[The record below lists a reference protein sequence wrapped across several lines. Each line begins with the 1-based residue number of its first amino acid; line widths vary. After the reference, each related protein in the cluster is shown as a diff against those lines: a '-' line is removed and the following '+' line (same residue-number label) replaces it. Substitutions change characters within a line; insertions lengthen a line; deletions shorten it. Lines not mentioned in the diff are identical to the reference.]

1 MLLEITEAVLK
12 RDRAIV
18 VAGLATIIM
27 LAWAYVIY
35 LSSNMTGMAMN
46 SGSGMDIHP
55 AQMSMPN
62 THVWGSGDVIFT
74 FLMWAVM
81 MVAMMTPSATPMIL
95 TFAHVSH
102 QRYSGRAAFP
112 TTIIFLLGYLLV
124 WISFSAGATFLQWG
138 LHSAALLSPQMIS
151 VSPPLGGIFL
161 ILAGVY
167 QFTPLKNKCLSRC
180 RTPLGFL
187 MTEWRE
193 GTKGALIM
201 GVRHGIYCVG
211 CCWLLMTLLFVAG
224 VMNLVWV
231 ALIALYVLV
240 EKVIPAGQ
248 WLSRAI
254 GLLTV
259 GWGAWLLI
267 QVWGMQP
274 A

>member
-12 RDRAIV
+12 RDRATV
-18 VAGLATIIM
+18 VAGLATIIV
-27 LAWAYVIY
+27 LAWAYVVY
-35 LSSNMTGMAMN
+35 LSSNMPSIAM
-46 SGSGMDIHP
+46 SDGSGMVIHP

-62 THVWGSGDVIFT
+62 IHVWGSGDVIFT

-95 TFAHVSH
+95 TFAQVNRQQDNHRTVV
-102 QRYSGRAAFP
+102 P
-112 TTIIFLLGYLLV
+112 TTIIFLLGYLLL
-124 WISFSAGATFLQWG
+124 WICFSAGATFVQWG
-138 LHSAALLSPQMIS
+138 LHSAALLSPEMIS
-151 VSPPLGGIFL
+151 VTPLLGGILL

-167 QFTPLKNKCLSRC
+167 QFTPLKNICLSRC

-201 GVRHGIYCVG
+201 GMRHGIYCVG
-211 CCWLLMTLLFVAG
+211 CCWFLMTLLFVAG

-248 WLSRAI
+248 WVSRAI

-267 QVWGMQP
+267 QVWGM
-274 A
+274 